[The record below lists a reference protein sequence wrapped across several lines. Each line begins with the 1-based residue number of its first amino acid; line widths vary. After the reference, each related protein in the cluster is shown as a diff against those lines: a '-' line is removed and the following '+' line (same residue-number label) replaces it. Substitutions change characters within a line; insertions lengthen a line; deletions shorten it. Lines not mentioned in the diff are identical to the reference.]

1 VARKLILLTAI
12 IVPLT
17 FAACGDDEDEGET
30 AASGDTTAAEE
41 TTAEDT
47 TTGGA
52 SDGGETVA
60 ISETDFAIDPADVE
74 TAPGSVTFDITND
87 GQTVHNLE
95 VEGSGVEE
103 VSDDIGPGE
112 STQLTVDLGAGEYEM
127 YCAIG
132 NHRDLGM
139 DGTINVSG

>member
-1 VARKLILLTAI
+1 MARKLILLTAI

-17 FAACGDDEDEGET
+17 FAACGDDEDEATT
-30 AASGDTTAAEE
+30 AASDTTAAEE

-47 TTGGA
+47 TTGA

-74 TAPGSVTFDITND
+74 VPAENVTFDVTND
-87 GQTVHNLE
+87 GQTLHNLE

-103 VSDDIGPGE
+103 VSDDINPGE
-112 STQLTVDLGAGEYEM
+112 STQLTVDLGAGEYVM

-139 DGTINVSG
+139 EGTVKVSG